1 MSGADPMDRY
11 RSIVEALTT
20 DIVSGRLG
28 PGDRLPPQREFADHR
43 GIAAS
48 TASRVYRELTR
59 RGLVVGEVGRGTF
72 VRTTTAIPAPG
83 DPDAALV
90 NLDVNVPVLRDQ
102 DRLLAPS
109 VQALTRRRTAMKAA
123 MALPT
128 VTGSPAARQA
138 AARFLSCGPW
148 HVNPDTVCFAG
159 NGRQAL
165 AAAIAL
171 LVPAGHR
178 LGVEA
183 ITYPAVRSLAALLG
197 VEVVPLP
204 LDDDGLDPAAL
215 AAIHAQTPLRGLYF
229 QPTLHNP
236 LGRTMSPRRRAD
248 LADALATLQLTAIE
262 DRVYAF
268 LAKDDVAV
276 ASLAPDHVIVVDS
289 LSKRVAPGTTLG
301 MAVVPSAHVAGM
313 LDALRRG
320 AWAPSG
326 LAFEIALRW
335 MADGAVARVT
345 DAKRKDAAARQRIL
359 ARACPGLDLQTDRR
373 AYHAW
378 LRLPDAWRGETFAAA
393 AARRG
398 IAVAPGAAFAV
409 ASGHAPNAVRIALAS
424 PEPKVL
430 EAALRTIAALAAAAP
445 SAWASE

>member
-1 MSGADPMDRY
+1 MDRY
-11 RSIVEALTT
+11 RSIVDAVTA

-28 PGDRLPPQREFADHR
+28 PGDRLPPQRMFADHR

-72 VRTTTAIPAPG
+72 VRTTSAIPAPG

-90 NLDVNVPVLRDQ
+90 NLEVNVPVLPDQ
-102 DRLLAPS
+102 DRLLVPS
-109 VQALTRRRTAMKAA
+109 VQALTRRRAPMKAA

-148 HVNPDTVCFAG
+148 RVDPDTVCFAG
-159 NGRQAL
+159 SGRQAL
-165 AAAIAL
+165 AAAMAL
-171 LVPAGHR
+171 LVPPGHR
-178 LGVEA
+178 FGVEA
-183 ITYPAVRSLAALLG
+183 IAYPAVKSLAAHLG

-204 LDDDGLDPAAL
+204 LDDEGLDPAAL
-215 AAIHAQTPLRGLYF
+215 AAIHAQSPLRGIYF

-236 LGRTMSPRRRAD
+236 LGLTMSPRRRAD
-248 LADALATLQLTAIE
+248 LARTLSTLRLTAIE

-276 ASLAPDHVIVVDS
+276 AALAPDQVIVVDS
-289 LSKRVAPGTTLG
+289 LSKRVAPGTTVG
-301 MAVVPSAHVAGM
+301 MAVAPPALVAPM
-313 LDALRRG
+313 VDALRRG

-335 MADGAVARVT
+335 MADGAVARVI

-359 ARACPGLDLQTDRR
+359 ARAGAGLDLQTDRR

-378 LRLPDAWRGETFAAA
+378 LRLPDTWRGETFTAA

-409 ASGHAPNAVRIALAS
+409 APGHAPNAVRVALAS

-430 EAALRTIAALAAAAP
+430 EQALRTITALVGAIP
-445 SAWASE
+445 STWASE

>member
-1 MSGADPMDRY
+1 MDRY
-11 RSIVEALTT
+11 RSIVDAVTADIEA
-20 DIVSGRLG
+20 GRLG
-28 PGDRLPPQREFADHR
+28 PGDRLQPQRQFADHR

-48 TASRVYRELTR
+48 TANRVYRELTR

-72 VRTTTAIPAPG
+72 VRTTSPVPTPG
-83 DPDAALV
+83 DPDGALV
-90 NLDVNVPVLRDQ
+90 NLDINVPVLPDQ

-128 VTGSPAARQA
+128 VTGSAAARQA

-171 LVPAGHR
+171 LVPPGHR

-183 ITYPAVRSLAALLG
+183 ITYPAVRSLAAHFGIEL
-197 VEVVPLP
+197 VPLP
-204 LDDDGLDPAAL
+204 LDGEGLDPGAL
-215 AAIHAQTPLRGLYF
+215 VAIHAQTPLRAVYF

-236 LGRTMSPRRRAD
+236 LGLTMSPRRRGD
-248 LADALATLQLTAIE
+248 LAGALGTLGLTAIE

-276 ASLAPDHVIVVDS
+276 AALAPERVIVVDS
-289 LSKRVAPGTTLG
+289 LSKRVAPGATLG
-301 MAVVPSAHVAGM
+301 MAVVPPALVAPM
-313 LDALRRG
+313 VDALRRG

-335 MADGAVARVT
+335 MADGAVARVI
-345 DAKRKDAAARQRIL
+345 DAKRKDAVARQRIL
-359 ARACPGLDLQTDRR
+359 ARACAGLDLQTDRR

-378 LRLPDAWRGETFAAA
+378 LRLPDPWRGETFTAA

-409 ASGHAPNAVRIALAS
+409 AAGHAPNAVRIALAS

-430 EAALRTIAALAAAAP
+430 
-445 SAWASE
+445 